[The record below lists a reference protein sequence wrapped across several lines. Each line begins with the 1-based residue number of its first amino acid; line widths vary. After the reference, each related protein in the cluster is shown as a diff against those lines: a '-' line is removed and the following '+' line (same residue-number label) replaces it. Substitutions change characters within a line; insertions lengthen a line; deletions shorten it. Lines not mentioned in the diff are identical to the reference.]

1 MDHGYLPDGTKFR
14 RWRPVSPLD
23 QRWRAAM
30 TEEATALRDQWLAR
44 RAELAEAGK
53 LDESVARL
61 VEGWQAQGYLPRPI
75 PTKGRAAQGIL
86 LELGFDASI
95 AASLDPEEADAGD
108 FPSESARR
116 QAADL
121 LMAPIRE
128 DRDMTPAEVA
138 RLHAVVCPTLRP
150 KAMPGFGDPSRL
162 SRLQAR
168 GRFRNHSALVLG
180 SDRIF
185 KEGCPPDR
193 LSQEVLAMSRA
204 TGDARRAGVLGA
216 ARAAWTLYALSV
228 VHPFYDG
235 NGRVARML
243 GSFVLVRD
251 GGFPLLI
258 PPQLHT
264 IYLNAFA
271 RARLDEPEMLVRLVA
286 DCQNAVLK
294 TALATL
300 NAIGR

>member
-1 MDHGYLPDGTKFR
+1 MDHGYLPDGTQFR

-30 TEEATALRDQWLAR
+30 TEESTALRDQWLAR
-44 RAELAEAGK
+44 RAELVEAGK
-53 LDESVARL
+53 LDQSVARL
-61 VEGWQAQGYLPRPI
+61 VEGWHAQGFLPRLV
-75 PTKGRAAQGIL
+75 PTKDRSPQAIL

-95 AASLDPEEADAGD
+95 AASLNPEEPDTD
-108 FPSESARR
+108 EFPSEGARR

-128 DRDMTPAEVA
+128 DRDLTPADVA
-138 RLHAVVCPTLRP
+138 RLHGLVCPTVRP
-150 KAMPGFGDPSRL
+150 KAMAGIGDPSRL
-162 SRLQAR
+162 SRFKAR
-168 GRFRNHSALVLG
+168 GRFRSHVALVLG
-180 SDRIF
+180 SDRIY

-193 LSQEVLAMSRA
+193 LSQEVLAMSKA
-204 TGDARRAGVLGA
+204 TGDARRAGILGA

-258 PPQLHT
+258 PPALHT

-271 RARLDEPEMLVRLVA
+271 RARLDQPELLVRLVA

-294 TALATL
+294 AALEAL
-300 NAIGR
+300 K